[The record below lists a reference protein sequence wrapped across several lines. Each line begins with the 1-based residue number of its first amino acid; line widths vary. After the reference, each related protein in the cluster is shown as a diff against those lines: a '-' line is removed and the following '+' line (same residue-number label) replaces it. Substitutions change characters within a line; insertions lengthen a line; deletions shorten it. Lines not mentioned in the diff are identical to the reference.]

1 MSAPTTTRPV
11 RSTVRTT
18 VRTTDDVAALGT
30 VLGVWAHPDDELY
43 LSGGVLAAAVA
54 AGQRVV
60 VVTATRGEHGTDD
73 PARWPP
79 ARLVAERSREITASL
94 VALDPE
100 RRRIEHRFLGDASG
114 RCHLDGALVADP
126 GAEAVDELAAIVA
139 EVAPATV
146 LTFGPDG
153 ITGHRDHRAVS
164 AWTDRALRR
173 VPATPRV
180 LHAAVTEAW
189 VQRFGEFVEPM
200 DDAGDAFAPCP
211 DAELA
216 VDLELD
222 GELLDRKVAALRA
235 QATPTAAL
243 EAATGPERYRA
254 SVAGEY
260 FRPAPGWSW

>member
-1 MSAPTTTRPV
+1 VSAPTTTRPA
-11 RSTVRTT
+11 RTT

-94 VALDPE
+94 AALDPQ

-126 GAEAVDELAAIVA
+126 GAETVDELAAVVA
-139 EVAPATV
+139 EVAPDTV

-189 VQRFGEFVEPM
+189 VRRFGEFVEPM

-211 DAELA
+211 DAELV
-216 VDLELD
+216 VDLELG
-222 GELLDRKVAALRA
+222 GELVDRKVAALRA
-235 QATPTAAL
+235 QATQTAGL
-243 EAATGPERYRA
+243 EAVVGAERYRT

>member
-11 RSTVRTT
+11 RTP
-18 VRTTDDVAALGT
+18 DDVAALGT

-54 AGQRVV
+54 AGRRVV

-73 PARWPP
+73 PARWSP
-79 ARLVAERSREITASL
+79 ARLAAERSREITASL
-94 VALDPE
+94 TALDPA
-100 RRRIEHRFLGDASG
+100 RCRVEHRFLGDASG

-126 GAEAVDELAAIVA
+126 GEEAISELAAIVA
-139 EVAPATV
+139 EVAPDTV

-164 AWTDRALRR
+164 AWTDRALQR
-173 VPATPRV
+173 VPATPR
-180 LHAAVTEAW
+180 LMHAVVTEAW
-189 VQRFGEFVEPM
+189 VRRFGEFVEPM

-235 QATPTAAL
+235 QATQTAGL
-243 EAATGPERYRA
+243 EAAVGADRYRA
-254 SVAGEY
+254 SIAGEY
-260 FRPAPGWSW
+260 FRSAATLFEGS

>member
-1 MSAPTTTRPV
+1 MTAMTCA
-11 RSTVRTT
+11 VRTP
-18 VRTTDDVAALGT
+18 DDVTTLGT

-43 LSGGVLAAAVA
+43 LSGGVLAAAA
-54 AGQRVV
+54 AVGQRVV

-79 ARLVAERSREITASL
+79 ARLAAERSREIVASL
-94 VALDPE
+94 AALGAV
-100 RRRIEHRFLGDASG
+100 EHRFLGGD

-126 GAEAVDELAAIVA
+126 GRETVDELAAIVA
-139 EVAPATV
+139 EVAPDTV

-153 ITGHRDHRAVS
+153 LTGHGDHRAVS

-173 VPATPRV
+173 APTAPRL
-180 LHAAVTEAW
+180 LHAVVT
-189 VQRFGEFVEPM
+189 QRWLDRVGESVAPM

-211 DAELA
+211 DDALA

-235 QATPTAAL
+235 QATQTAGL
-243 EAATGPERYRA
+243 EAAVGPERYRA
-254 SVAGEY
+254 AVAGEY
-260 FRPAPGWSW
+260 FREPRRSVRIEDDGC

>member
-1 MSAPTTTRPV
+1 VSAPTTTRPV
-11 RSTVRTT
+11 RTP
-18 VRTTDDVAALGT
+18 DDVAALGT

-54 AGQRVV
+54 AGRRVV

-73 PARWPP
+73 PVRWSP
-79 ARLVAERSREITASL
+79 ARLAGERSREITASL
-94 VALDPE
+94 SALDPAE
-100 RRRIEHRFLGDASG
+100 RRVEHRFLGDASG

-126 GAEAVDELAAIVA
+126 GEDAVDELAAIVA
-139 EVAPATV
+139 EVAPDTV

-164 AWTDRALRR
+164 AWTDRALQR
-173 VPATPRV
+173 VPATPRL

-189 VQRFGEFVEPM
+189 VRRFAEFAEPM

-216 VDLELD
+216 VALELD
-222 GELLDRKVAALRA
+222 GELLDRKLAALRA
-235 QATPTAAL
+235 QATQTAGL
-243 EAATGPERYRA
+243 EAAAGVDLYRA
-254 SVAGEY
+254 SIAGEY
-260 FRPAPGWSW
+260 FRPAATLFEGS